1 MKKMIS
7 MLFALAVMIP
17 ALALALAGSPVLLVD
32 LPQDAQMIE
41 NIAFDDGD
49 FIQTYQLSGG
59 ANVQLLRYQAFD
71 MTLGDLIASEWMGA
85 TDVREAAVTS
95 VGGYPAH
102 GLRFTY
108 PQENGDALDV
118 TLILVDADGATL
130 VFEAVYPAA
139 LGDMQIGAAVEQ
151 MIASMDVMEA
161 SGAPADESAEV
172 G

>member
-1 MKKMIS
+1 MKKIMALLLC
-7 MLFALAVMIP
+7 MLLLVPAFALAGGP
-17 ALALALAGSPVLLVD
+17 ALLVD

-59 ANVQLLRYQAFD
+59 ASVQLLRYQAFD
-71 MTLGDLIASEWMGA
+71 MTLGDLIASEWAGC

-95 VGGYPAH
+95 VGGCPAH
-102 GLRFTY
+102 GLRFAY
-108 PQENGDALDV
+108 QQEGQEALDV
-118 TLILVDADGATL
+118 TLILVEAQGATL

-139 LGDMQIGAAVEQ
+139 LGTAQIDASVQA
-151 MIASMDVMEA
+151 MIGSMDLMMD
-161 SGAPADESAEV
+161 GAVTADENAEV